1 MAGCAT
7 GDGRVMRGRFDDKGI
22 TGTLVERLT
31 AKDRFV
37 AIVHGDG
44 HVPFRVTAVRVGGG

>member
-7 GDGRVMRGRFDDKGI
+7 GDGMIVRGRSDDRGI
-22 TGTLVERLT
+22 TGSLT
-31 AKDRFV
+31 MRRQSSKRFV

-44 HVPFRVTAVRVGGG
+44 HSPFEVVAVR